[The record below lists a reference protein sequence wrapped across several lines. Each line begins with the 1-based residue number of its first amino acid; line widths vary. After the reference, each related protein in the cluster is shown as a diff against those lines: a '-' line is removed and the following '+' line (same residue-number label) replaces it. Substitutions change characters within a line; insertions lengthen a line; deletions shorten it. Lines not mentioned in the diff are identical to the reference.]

1 MKPIEICSAL
11 NTMFTATLTQVLR
24 DAAAARAR
32 SVCSLSSL
40 SSGISVKF
48 MGLPDNEG
56 RIGEG
61 FLC

>member
-1 MKPIEICSAL
+1 
-11 NTMFTATLTQVLR
+11 MFTATLTQVLR